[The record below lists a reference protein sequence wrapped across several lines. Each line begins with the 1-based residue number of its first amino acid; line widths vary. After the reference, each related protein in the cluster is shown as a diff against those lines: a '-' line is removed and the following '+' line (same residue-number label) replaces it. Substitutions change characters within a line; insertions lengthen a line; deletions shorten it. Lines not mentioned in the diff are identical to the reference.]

1 MEPKLAGGRNEYCG
15 AQSVILTIALV
26 TQQMRTAIYRF
37 CSDERGQDLVEY
49 TLLLGF
55 VALGAATLFRNA
67 GSSVN
72 TIWTA
77 TSNTTHAAA
86 VAAS

>member
-1 MEPKLAGGRNEYCG
+1 MER
-15 AQSVILTIALV
+15 
-26 TQQMRTAIYRF
+26 AIYRF
-37 CSDERGQDLVEY
+37 YSDERGQDLVEY

-55 VALGAATLFRNA
+55 MALGAATLFRNA
-67 GSSVN
+67 GSGAS

-86 VAAS
+86 